1 MCYNNY
7 NDIGRIIMD
16 IIVNPNIIR
25 YMTRLFDRTT
35 PMLQLT
41 DHVPSKPLAPL
52 DVQIEQPFPR
62 VRPEEKGIKSTAVRD
77 FIYEVI
83 CDREIKLHGIMII
96 KDGAVI
102 YELDTDGHDR
112 RIRHVCHSL
121 SKSVTSMAIGM
132 LIDEGRLS
140 LDDKVTKLLENRVS
154 PLSTLGYRT
163 LTVRHLLNMTS
174 GAGFNEA
181 GTVVERNWLR
191 AYFESSFSFQPG
203 KRFNYNSLNSYV
215 LSCIV
220 REVSGQSMTDY
231 LTPRLFAPLGIR
243 DLHWECSPEGIENG
257 GWGLYL
263 KREDVAKLAQLYLDG
278 GMWRGKRIISEEWVR
293 RSTSAFIKTPDD
305 IGDFN
310 YGYHIWSNKEKG
322 YFLFNGMFGQDALV
336 MKKQRMIIVTNGG
349 IEQLFQQSDYYKLV
363 DKYFYNE
370 PPAPAFDIPLK
381 RLTKKLSGK
390 YAKEGAKRLIF
401 KPLPKGIRRS
411 LGKVYVAPSLDG
423 RPFKGAQTLGN
434 PRGCGLMP
442 LAEQLL
448 RNTYATGI
456 QSICLRLE
464 DRQLY
469 LDIDEYDSTKR
480 LPIVP
485 DRTVPTVIKFGQT
498 QYRASVHSGF
508 SKDENGL
515 DVLLLTLELPEV
527 SSTRYLR
534 VYFKGDSVTVRM
546 SEMPGLG
553 LVRMLADNVENMLSK
568 NKTVA
573 DMVSKIDSDLLF
585 LKLEKRF
592 EPAFTLVKDN

>member
-1 MCYNNY
+1 
-7 NDIGRIIMD
+7 MD
-16 IIVNPNIIR
+16 IIVNSNIVR
-25 YMTRLFDRTT
+25 YFTRLLDRTS
-35 PMLQLT
+35 PMTQIS
-41 DHVPSKPLAPL
+41 DHVPDKPLAP
-52 DVQIEQPFPR
+52 VNVPIEQPFPR
-62 VRPEEKGIKSTAVRD
+62 CKPEDKGVSTTAVRD

-96 KDGAVI
+96 KDGSVI
-102 YELDTDGHDR
+102 YELDTAGHNR
-112 RIRHVCHSL
+112 RMRHVCHSL

-140 LDDKVTKLLENRVS
+140 LDDKVAKLLEKKVG

-174 GAGFNEA
+174 GAGFAEV
-181 GTVVERNWLR
+181 GTVVEKNWLK
-191 AYFESSFSFQPG
+191 AYFESGVTFQPG

-220 REVSGQSMTDY
+220 KEVSGYGLVDY
-231 LTPRLFAPLGIR
+231 LTPRLFSPLGIR
-243 DLHWECSPEGIENG
+243 DLHWERSPEGIENG

-263 KREDVAKLAQLYLDG
+263 RREDVAKLAQLYLDG
-278 GMWRGKRIISEEWVR
+278 GVWKGKRIISEEWVR

-305 IGDFN
+305 AGDFN

-370 PPAPAFDIPLK
+370 PPAPTFDVSLK
-381 RLTKKLSGK
+381 RLTKSLAGK
-390 YAKEGAKRLIF
+390 TVKAGTRRLFF
-401 KPLPKGIRRS
+401 KPLPKAVRRS
-411 LGKVYVAPSLDG
+411 LGVVYNAPSVEG
-423 RPFKGAQTLGN
+423 KPFKGAQTTGN
-434 PRGCGLMP
+434 PRGCGIMP

-448 RNTYATGI
+448 RNTYATGV
-456 QSICLRLE
+456 QSVCLRLE

-469 LDIDEYDSTKR
+469 LDVDEYESTKR

-485 DRTVPTVIKFGQT
+485 GKTVPTVLKFGQT
-498 QYRASVHSGF
+498 QYRAAVHSVF
-508 SKDENGL
+508 SRDELGT
-515 DVLLLTLELPEV
+515 DVLLVTLEFPEI

-534 VYFKGDSVTVRM
+534 IYFKDESVVVKM

-553 LVRMLADNVENMLSK
+553 LVRMVADSVENMLGK
-568 NKTVA
+568 NKIIA
-573 DMVSKIDSDLLF
+573 DVVSKIDSDILF

-592 EPAFTLVKDN
+592 EPTFTLIKDN

>member
-1 MCYNNY
+1 
-7 NDIGRIIMD
+7 MD

-25 YMTRLFDRTT
+25 YMTRLLDRTS
-35 PMLQLT
+35 PMLQIS
-41 DHVPSKPLAPL
+41 DHIPEKPLSPT
-52 DVQIEQPFPR
+52 DIPIEQPFPR
-62 VRPEEKGIKSTAVRD
+62 AKPEDKGVKSSTVRD

-83 CDREIKLHGIMII
+83 CDRDIKLHGIIII
-96 KDGAVI
+96 KDGSVI
-102 YELDTDGHDR
+102 YELDTDGHNGR
-112 RIRHVCHSL
+112 MRHVCHSL

-132 LIDEGRLS
+132 LVDEGRIS
-140 LDDKVTKLLENRVS
+140 LDDKVVKLLENRVN
-154 PLSTLGYRT
+154 PLSTLGYRN

-174 GAGFNEA
+174 GASFAEV
-181 GTVVERNWLR
+181 GTVVEKNWLK
-191 AYFESSFSFQPG
+191 AYFESSFTFQPG
-203 KRFNYNSLNSYV
+203 KKFNYNSLNSYV

-220 REVSGQSMTDY
+220 KEVTGQGLVDF

-243 DLHWECSPEGIENG
+243 DLHWERSPEGIENG

-263 KREDVAKLAQLYLDG
+263 RREDVCKLAQLYLDG
-278 GMWRGKRIISEEWVR
+278 GVWKGERLISEEWVK

-305 IGDFN
+305 AGDFN

-349 IEQLFQQSDYYKLV
+349 IEQLFQQSEYYKLV

-370 PPAPAFDIPLK
+370 PPAPTYDIPLK
-381 RLTKKLSGK
+381 RLTKELTGK
-390 YAKEGAKRLIF
+390 YAKEGARRLFF
-401 KPLPKGIRRS
+401 KPLPKKVRKA
-411 LGKVYVAPSLDG
+411 LGVVYNAPSLHG
-423 RPFKGAQTLGN
+423 KPFKGAQTIGS

-469 LDIDEYDSTKR
+469 LDVDEYDSTKR

-485 DRTVPTVIKFGQT
+485 NKTVPTVVKFGQT
-498 QYRASVHSGF
+498 QYRAAVHSVF
-508 SKDENGL
+508 SKDEHGI
-515 DVLLLTLELPEV
+515 DVLMLRLELPEIA
-527 SSTRYLR
+527 STRYLR
-534 VYFKGDSVTVRM
+534 VYFKDDSITVRM

-553 LVRMLADNVENMLSK
+553 LVRMFADSVENMLGK
-568 NKTVA
+568 NKMIA
-573 DMVSKIDSDLLF
+573 DMVSKIDSDILF

-592 EPAFTLVKDN
+592 EPAFTLIRDK